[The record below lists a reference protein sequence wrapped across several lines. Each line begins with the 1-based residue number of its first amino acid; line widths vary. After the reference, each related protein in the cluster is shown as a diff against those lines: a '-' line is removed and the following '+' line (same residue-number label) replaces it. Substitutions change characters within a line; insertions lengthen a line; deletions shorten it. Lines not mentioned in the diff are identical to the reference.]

1 VMYKVAK
8 RIETSLLP
16 VLLVLLCVA
25 ACVPDAGRSAKGPAA
40 APPSPPRTGEKAV
53 PAKQPGDVNH
63 TVQWPGESLSIIAKW
78 YTGKTANWKS
88 LAEYN
93 GLTDPNRI
101 RIGDSVRIPESWL
114 RTREPMPRAFVEQE
128 APEAEEGPAPSTPL
142 PPPPDDTPELFG
154 PKGFPKD

>member
-1 VMYKVAK
+1 MRKVGK
-8 RIETSLLP
+8 RMGISLLP
-16 VLLVLLCVA
+16 VLLVLLCVV

-40 APPSPPRTGEKAV
+40 APPSPSRTGEKAV
-53 PAKQPGDVNH
+53 PGKQPGDLMH

-93 GLTDPNRI
+93 GLMDPNRI
-101 RIGDSVRIPESWL
+101 RIGDPVRIPESWL

-128 APEAEEGPAPSTPL
+128 APEAEEDPAHSTPP

-154 PKGFPKD
+154 PKEFPKD

>member
-1 VMYKVAK
+1 MGM
-8 RIETSLLP
+8 SLLP
-16 VLLVLLCVA
+16 VLVVLLCVV

-40 APPSPPRTGEKAV
+40 APPSPPRTVEKAV
-53 PAKQPGDVNH
+53 PRKQPGDVMH
-63 TVQWPGESLSIIAKW
+63 RVQWPGESLSIIAKW

-101 RIGDSVRIPESWL
+101 RIGDPVRIPESWL

-128 APEAEEGPAPSTPL
+128 APEAGKIPDHSTPS

-154 PKGFPKD
+154 PKPFQKD